1 MTDSFEQIAAH
12 NEELARDIVE
22 RATVR
27 GVTVSTAESLT
38 AGMIASTIADI
49 PGASVVLRGGA
60 VTYCDEIK
68 HRVLGVDQE
77 TLDRYTA
84 VSHQT
89 AREMAAGSLELYQSD
104 IAVSATGYAGPGGG
118 EVDMLIGEGR
128 VAAYINCYTANSG
141 YTNVSRRFRAAI
153 EQGKLTYEDYS
164 QDVLMLML
172 HASSLGLP
180 FLPVRLM
187 QGSGLMKFWGI
198 SEEKRKTMPK
208 IENLKCVEIENPMVP
223 GQKVVAVPVPKIDTA
238 IIHVQQASPDG
249 TCIIMGDEFHDID
262 IAIAARKTIVT
273 CEEIVSDEFI
283 RRDPTKTRIFG
294 ECVQAVVKAPYGAW
308 PAQCYDY
315 YDDDDAGLKEYDKAS
330 KYQDAEDAVKQLEKA
345 AAKAAK
351 ALEKAPEDEKLKL
364 AAENAQKAF
373 ELAKSGEKIPET
385 FKDFLEKWVYSCEDQ
400 SALLDKLG
408 GSRLMRLKNEPHLG
422 YSTTH

>member
-1 MTDSFEQIAAH
+1 
-12 NEELARDIVE
+12 
-22 RATVR
+22 
-27 GVTVSTAESLT
+27 
-38 AGMIASTIADI
+38 
-49 PGASVVLRGGA
+49 
-60 VTYCDEIK
+60 
-68 HRVLGVDQE
+68 
-77 TLDRYTA
+77 
-84 VSHQT
+84 
-89 AREMAAGSLELYQSD
+89 
-104 IAVSATGYAGPGGG
+104 
-118 EVDMLIGEGR
+118 
-128 VAAYINCYTANSG
+128 
-141 YTNVSRRFRAAI
+141 
-153 EQGKLTYEDYS
+153 
-164 QDVLMLML
+164 
-172 HASSLGLP
+172 
-180 FLPVRLM
+180 
-187 QGSGLMKFWGI
+187 
-198 SEEKRKTMPK
+198 
-208 IENLKCVEIENPMVP
+208 
-223 GQKVVAVPVPKIDTA
+223 VPVPKIDTA

>member
-1 MTDSFEQIAAH
+1 MSELSAKQRQILEYMKAEVREKGYPPSVREICDAVG
-12 NEELARDIVE
+12 LKSTS
-22 RATVR
+22 TVHGHLSR
-27 GVTVSTAESLT
+27 
-38 AGMIASTIADI
+38 
-49 PGASVVLRGGA
+49 
-60 VTYCDEIK
+60 
-68 HRVLGVDQE
+68 
-77 TLDRYTA
+77 
-84 VSHQT
+84 
-89 AREMAAGSLELYQSD
+89 LE
-104 IAVSATGYAGPGGG
+104 
-118 EVDMLIGEGR
+118 
-128 VAAYINCYTANSG
+128 
-141 YTNVSRRFRAAI
+141 
-153 EQGKLTYEDYS
+153 KK
-164 QDVLMLML
+164 
-172 HASSLGLP
+172 GL
-180 FLPVRLM
+180 
-187 QGSGLMKFWGI
+187 
-198 SEEKRKTMPK
+198 
-208 IENLKCVEIENPMVP
+208 
-223 GQKVVAVPVPKIDTA
+223 
-238 IIHVQQASPDG
+238 
-249 TCIIMGDEFHDID
+249 
-262 IAIAARKTIVT
+262 
-273 CEEIVSDEFI
+273 I
-283 RRDPTKTRIFG
+283 RRDPTKPRIFG

>member
-1 MTDSFEQIAAH
+1 MSIFRRIFDGIHASREGSSAIKMFIKIREGFILNKVMSLHDAVAKYVENGDT
-12 NEELARDIVE
+12 LAIGGFTTNRKPY
-22 RATVR
+22 ATV
-27 GVTVSTAESLT
+27 SE
-38 AGMIASTIADI
+38 I
-49 PGASVVLRGGA
+49 LRQGQKDFI
-60 VTYCDEIK
+60 V
-68 HRVLGVDQE
+68 
-77 TLDRYTA
+77 
-84 VSHQT
+84 
-89 AREMAAGSLELYQSD
+89 
-104 IAVSATGYAGPGGG
+104 YAGPGGG

-187 QGSGLMKFWGI
+187 QGSGLMKYWGI

-208 IENLKCVEIENPMVP
+208 IEDLKCAEIENPMVP

-249 TCIIMGDEFHDID
+249 TCIICGDEFHDID

-308 PAQCYDY
+308 PSQCYAY

-373 ELAKSGEKIPET
+373 EFAKSGEKIPET